1 MLTTPE
7 RACGGEAARAAG
19 PAAAALLLGWTDPET
34 GERLAIEMQGSG
46 DFLSELLALGFVVL
60 EPCPRA
66 ASVDGTGAGDWMGE
80 ARTGAN
86 LA

>member
-7 RACGGEAARAAG
+7 RACAGETARAAS
-19 PAAAALLLGWTDPET
+19 PAAPLLLGWTDPET
-34 GERLAIEMQGSG
+34 GERLAIALHGGG

-60 EPCPRA
+60 EPRPRA